1 MPQISIVVPVYNA
14 AKYLPRTIASV
25 QAQTYEDWEL
35 LLVNDGSTDNSVQI
49 IEQYATKDSRIKLI
63 NQKTQV
69 RHMLVT

>member
-49 IEQYATKDSRIKLI
+49 IEQYANKDSRIKLI

>member
-63 NQKTQV
+63 NQKTLVQ
-69 RHMLVT
+69 HMLVT

>member
-1 MPQISIVVPVYNA
+1 MNNMPQISIVVPVYNA

-49 IEQYATKDSRIKLI
+49 IEQYANKDSRIKP
-63 NQKTQV
+63 
-69 RHMLVT
+69 